1 MNFFLL
7 CYLEGGWDGG
17 CEFWLFVREMN
28 ILMILTYANNSNFVS
43 LTLIVKISKNLHSA
57 KMYPC
62 EGVSIWIHC
71 TEHRSNTWT
80 TKTPCNSQ
88 LSSLK
93 QGKLLQITNKQLG
106 GGEVID
112 LNFCTICNIPEL
124 VFTVTT
130 STCLHYNKH
139 LFTLTSPSLSS
150 LVYDSIFPKPISD
163 WNKSINNKHIYNQ

>member
-1 MNFFLL
+1 M
-7 CYLEGGWDGG
+7 GWGGG
-17 CEFWLFVREMN
+17 CEFWLFVTEMN

-57 KMYPC
+57 KMYLC
-62 EGVSIWIHC
+62 SEGVTIWIHC

-130 STCLHYNKH
+130 STCLHLPLPVYLVWCTI
-139 LFTLTSPSLSS
+139 LFSR
-150 LVYDSIFPKPISD
+150 
-163 WNKSINNKHIYNQ
+163 NQFQTEIKV